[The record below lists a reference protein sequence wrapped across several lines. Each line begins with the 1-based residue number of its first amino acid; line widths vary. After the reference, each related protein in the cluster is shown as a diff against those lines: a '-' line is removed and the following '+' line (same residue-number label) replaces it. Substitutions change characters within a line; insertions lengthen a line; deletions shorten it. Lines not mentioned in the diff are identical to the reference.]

1 MLLPGLSAEG
11 EEVWRGRGLDTDSR
25 TAWISQGF
33 ERLIDRV
40 RKAPTAIHFDVLI
53 IGSGYGGAIAAATFA
68 GRRYGGK
75 AVTVGVLERGK
86 EYLPGSFPTGLGEL
100 PGHVRQNNNKEGLFD
115 IRLGEEVTTVVAN
128 GVGGGSLINAGVME
142 VPMPSVFQTGWP
154 SSLKNLS
161 TWNSYFDRAR
171 DLARGKH
178 QRRSQHN
185 RAIILTAYRRNS
197 RH

>member
-1 MLLPGLSAEG
+1 MSGGA
-11 EEVWRGRGLDTDSR
+11 GLDTDSR

-40 RKAPTAIHFDVLI
+40 RKAPAEIHFDVLV

-68 GRRYGGK
+68 GRQHGGA

-100 PGHVRQNNNKEGLFD
+100 PGHIRQDNNKEGLFD
-115 IRLGEEVTTVVAN
+115 IRLGGEVTTVVAN

-142 VPMPSVFQTGWP
+142 VPRRACFRPDGQVAF
-154 SSLKNLS
+154 KNLS
-161 TWNSYFDRAR
+161 TWDIVFRSRAR
-171 DLARGKH
+171 SARCQH

-185 RAIILTAYRRNS
+185 RRSY
-197 RH
+197 